1 MDKTHDKGELACEPR
16 QIGYIWIVYVL
27 LLAVAV
33 PWYWPVDY
41 RGPLVL
47 GFPLWVAVSLA
58 AIALLA
64 AWTAWVINRYWIEA
78 EEVE

>member
-1 MDKTHDKGELACEPR
+1 MDKAHDKGELVCEPR
-16 QIGYIWIVYVL
+16 QVGYIWIVYVL
-27 LLAVAV
+27 LFAVAV

-47 GFPLWVAVSLA
+47 GLPLWVAVSLT